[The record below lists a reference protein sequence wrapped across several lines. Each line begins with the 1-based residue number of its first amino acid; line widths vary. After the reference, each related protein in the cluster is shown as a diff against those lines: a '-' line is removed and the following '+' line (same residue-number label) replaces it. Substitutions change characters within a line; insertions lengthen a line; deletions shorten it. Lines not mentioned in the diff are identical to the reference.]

1 MKKLFLMLAAATFAA
16 NVSAQ
21 GTATTGNKFGD
32 NWYIGIN
39 GGVSTPMTKTNSD
52 GGFFKGLAPTVGLRL
67 GKNLTTVFGLALDAD
82 VHFKSNQKYFADNI
96 SSKTFIND
104 LDVNLMGTFNLSNL
118 FGGYKGEPRTFEMI
132 ALYGFGWT
140 HGFGTRCDLPPFV
153 YDIQASKVNAVN
165 SRVAL
170 DFAFNFGSSKA
181 WQLYI
186 EPSLTYGLYGWG
198 SVKNPITGDIIALA
212 TDEMKYDIHNADFS
226 IKLGLNYK
234 FGTSNGTHNFAKSQL
249 RDQNEI
255 DGLNAKIN
263 ELRAD
268 NNAKDGKIATDAR
281 TIADLQAQLAACKN
295 QKPTETV
302 VVKKE
307 NTQLQPIVIFRQGKS
322 TIDAAQYASIEMV
335 AKYLR
340 NHKDAKVNV
349 KGYAS
354 PEGKPELNKK
364 LSEARAN
371 AVKNALVKRYKIA
384 ADRITTEGMGAT
396 SEISEENDFNRVAMF
411 FDVTK

>member
-39 GGVSTPMTKTNSD
+39 AGVATDMTKSGWYD
-52 GGFFKGLAPTVGLRL
+52 GIAYDAKGAGFMKGFAPNVGIRL
-67 GKNLTTVFGLALDAD
+67 GKNLTTVFGLVADA
-82 VHFKSNQKYFADNI
+82 NLYFE
-96 SSKTFIND
+96 SSKKSSLYSNTFID
-104 LDVNLMGTFNLSNL
+104 ALTLNLLGSFNLSNL
-118 FGGYKGEPRTFEMI
+118 FAGYKGEPRAFEII
-132 ALYGFGWT
+132 ALGGFGWA
-140 HGFGTRCDLPPFV
+140 HGFTSP
-153 YDIQASKVNAVN
+153 S
-165 SRVAL
+165 SRLNAL
-170 DFAFNFGSSKA
+170 DSKLALDLALNLGSSKA
-181 WQLYI
+181 IQLYL
-186 EPSLTYGLYGWG
+186 EPAFVYNLHTWNNGRAG
-198 SVKNPITGDIIALA
+198 K
-212 TDEMKYDIHNADFS
+212 TDMKFDSQNGYFQLNV
-226 IKLGLNYK
+226 GLNYK